1 MDIKQTSVQSSNP
14 FAQSEKASGLNIKRS
29 VIIACAVSL
38 IIVSVLSGFYIINNN
53 KKIKA
58 NYAAAQEAF
67 RNGDLQKAEALLEG
81 NPPRN
86 IAKDFYNL
94 KYNVQINQ
102 NKVSASI
109 ETALKLVKIQPKDA
123 FSNYLAG
130 LAYNNDG
137 DKVNTEKYLLK
148 AIKYEPGNVD
158 YKMFLANLY
167 DKSERYEDALAL
179 YKAVIK
185 QDASY
190 EVAWAGAANIYEN
203 IEDYENA
210 LKYRKEAAA
219 KFSDNVHDL
228 YKLAELYNKLGKTD
242 LAVKY
247 YAQTARIDI
256 NDSTDAK
263 SKYQE
268 ITGKPYQIS
277 EDVESTGI
285 PFEMR
290 KGLMVVKAWAN
301 GYSGDFMIDTGANS
315 TVIYSKFAKANG
327 IAPSKNIRG
336 IIQVADGSK
345 TVVPVAEVSLKLGRS
360 VFNKTRAFIV
370 NDDKFFVDGI
380 IGNDTLSK
388 TDFYIDKEN
397 NKIIIKSVK

>member
-1 MDIKQTSVQSSNP
+1 MDMKQTPVQSSNP
-14 FAQSEKASGLNIKRS
+14 FAQDKKNTGMDMKLSL
-29 VIIACAVSL
+29 IIACIVFF
-38 IIVSVLSGFYIINNN
+38 IIAGALCGFYIMNNN
-53 KKIKA
+53 KKMKA
-58 NYAAAQEAF
+58 NYIAAQDAF
-67 RNGDLQKAEALLEG
+67 RNGNLQKAEELLEG

-109 ETALKLVKIQPKDA
+109 ETALKLVKMQPKDA

-130 LAYNNDG
+130 LAYSNDR

-148 AIKYEPGNVD
+148 AIKYEPDNVD
-158 YKMFLANLY
+158 YKMFLANFYSNL
-167 DKSERYEDALAL
+167 ERNDDALAL
-179 YKAVIK
+179 YKDVIK
-185 QDASY
+185 RDASY

-203 IEDYENA
+203 LEDYTNA
-210 LKYRKEAAA
+210 LKYRKEAASR
-219 KFSDNVHDL
+219 FSDNIFDL

-242 LAVKY
+242 LAAKY
-247 YAQTARIDI
+247 YAQTAKFDI

-263 SKYQE
+263 SKYFA
-268 ITGKPYQIS
+268 ITGEHYQTS
-277 EDVESTGI
+277 EEVESNSI

-290 KGLMVVKAWAN
+290 KGLMVVKAWVN

-315 TVIYSKFAKANG
+315 TVLYSKFAKANG
-327 IAPSKNIRG
+327 IAPNKNIRG
-336 IIQVADGSK
+336 VIQVADGTK

-397 NKIIIKSVK
+397 NKILIKSVK